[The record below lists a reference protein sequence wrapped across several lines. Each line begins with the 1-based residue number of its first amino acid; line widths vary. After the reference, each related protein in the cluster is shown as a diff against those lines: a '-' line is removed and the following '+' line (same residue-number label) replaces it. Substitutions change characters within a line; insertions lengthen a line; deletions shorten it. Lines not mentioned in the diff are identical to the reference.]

1 VETWCD
7 VSTTSGRNDAGGAVV
22 PETLG
27 LKYTIAVMEDNA
39 PANGFSANSVLVRVS
54 EPDDTPC
61 AGLPIA
67 FTVDHYG
74 VAQVNVVSSRVGRC
88 TLTVV
93 DGEGKRRSTGV
104 NFTQRRSGLTLALR

>member
-1 VETWCD
+1 M
-7 VSTTSGRNDAGGAVV
+7 
-22 PETLG
+22 PETPG
-27 LKYTIAVMEDNA
+27 LKYTIAVMDDNA

-67 FTVDHYG
+67 FTVDNGAVLLTTDAVTNHYG

-88 TLTVV
+88 TVTVV

>member
-1 VETWCD
+1 M
-7 VSTTSGRNDAGGAVV
+7 
-22 PETLG
+22 PEILG
-27 LKYTIAVMEDNA
+27 LKYAIAVMENNA

-67 FTVDHYG
+67 FTVDNDAVLLTTDAVTNHYG
-74 VAQVNVVSSRVGRC
+74 VAQVNVVSSHVGVC
-88 TLTVV
+88 TVTVV
-93 DGEGKRRSTGV
+93 DGEGKRRSTAV